1 MEIEERID
9 ALEVS
14 LKQKAAEKDAR
25 VQELEAELSAM
36 KAKGEPGASEP
47 ESKDED
53 EFADQLLGKISVP
66 GESKVGIGSNGYKT
80 GGF

>member
-14 LKQKAAEKDAR
+14 LKQRVAEKDAR
-25 VQELEAELSAM
+25 IQELETELSAL
-36 KAKGEPGASEP
+36 KSKGEPGASKP

-53 EFADQLLGKISVP
+53 EFEDQLLGKISVP
-66 GESKVGIGSNGYKT
+66 GEISY
-80 GGF
+80 